1 MGSMIG
7 DAISKAIITF
17 LSGLANEFLGHAMD
31 LLTNFLLN
39 FSNINQ
45 FINVKSFLV
54 YRQTLAGIVLVTAVV
69 WEAFKANSSDVFS
82 SSNHSVSMLA
92 SKSIAAAI
100 GIYLLPWSVI
110 NILMPLNEALVKVIT
125 HIGKNYTL
133 EDGVILAFETLL
145 SEGIVIVLGILV
157 LSIGFVLLGIISAIR
172 FIDII
177 ISIIISPFVAISL
190 VGDGDGVVNWCKDI
204 FCIVFS
210 QSVLILLLQ
219 LLLKIMA
226 DNQNLVG
233 ILLSIGCMAV
243 MLRGPQVLRN
253 YVYKTGTGGGVTG
266 LASVVAMKSTVGSL
280 KKP

>member
-1 MGSMIG
+1 MGNMLG

-17 LSGLANEFLGHAMD
+17 LSGVANEFLGHAMD
-31 LLTNFLLN
+31 LLTNFLLK
-39 FSNINQ
+39 FSDINQ

-54 YRQTLAGIVLVTAVV
+54 YSQTLAGIVLVTAVV
-69 WEAFKANSSDVFS
+69 WEAFKANSSDVFN

-92 SKSIAAAI
+92 SKAIAAAI
-100 GIYLLPWSVI
+100 CIYLLPWSVI
-110 NILMPLNEALVKVIT
+110 NILMPLNEAVVKVIT
-125 HIGKNYTL
+125 HVGKNYTL
-133 EDGVILAFETLL
+133 EDGVIMHFGTLL
-145 SEGIVIVLGILV
+145 SEGVVIVFGVLI

-172 FIDII
+172 FVDII
-177 ISIIISPFVAISL
+177 ISIIISPFVAVSL
-190 VGDGDGVVNWCKDI
+190 VGDGDGVINWCKDI

-226 DNQNLVG
+226 DNQNLTG

-243 MLRGPQVLRN
+243 MLRGPQTLRN
-253 YVYKTGTGGGVTG
+253 YVYKTGTGGAVTG
-266 LASVVAMKSTVGSL
+266 LASVVAMKSTVRSF

>member
-1 MGSMIG
+1 MSSMIG
-7 DAISKAIITF
+7 DAISSAIITF
-17 LSGLANEFLGHAMD
+17 LSGIANEFLGHAMD
-31 LLTNFLLN
+31 MLTNFLLK
-39 FSNINQ
+39 FSDINQ
-45 FINVKSFLV
+45 FINVNAFLV
-54 YRQTLAGIVLVTAVV
+54 YSQTLAGIVLVTAVV
-69 WEAFKANSSDVFS
+69 WEVFKANSSDVFN

-110 NILMPLNEALVKVIT
+110 NVLMPLNEALVKVIT

-133 EDGVILAFETLL
+133 EDGVIIAFETLL
-145 SEGIVIVLGILV
+145 SEGVVIVLGILV

-177 ISIIISPFVAISL
+177 VSIIISPFVAVSI
-190 VGDGDGVVNWCKDI
+190 VGDGDAAINWCKDI

>member
-54 YRQTLAGIVLVTAVV
+54 YSQTLAGIVLVTAVV
-69 WEAFKANSSDVFS
+69 WEAFKANSSDVFN
-82 SSNHSVSMLA
+82 SSNHSVSTLA
-92 SKSIAAAI
+92 SKSIVAAI
-100 GIYLLPWSVI
+100 CIYLLPWSVI
-110 NILMPLNEALVKVIT
+110 NLLMPLNEALVKVIT

-133 EDGVILAFETLL
+133 EDGVIIAFETLL
-145 SEGIVIVLGILV
+145 SEGVVIILGVLV

-177 ISIIISPFVAISL
+177 VSIIISPFVAVSI
-190 VGDGDGVVNWCKDI
+190 VGDGDAAVNWCKDI

-233 ILLSIGCMAV
+233 ILLSIGCIAV
-243 MLRGPQVLRN
+243 MLRGPQILRN

>member
-1 MGSMIG
+1 MSISIQMGESPKPVCT
-7 DAISKAIITF
+7 IS
-17 LSGLANEFLGHAMD
+17 LA
-31 LLTNFLLN
+31 
-39 FSNINQ
+39 
-45 FINVKSFLV
+45 
-54 YRQTLAGIVLVTAVV
+54 
-69 WEAFKANSSDVFS
+69 S
-82 SSNHSVSMLA
+82 SSF
-92 SKSIAAAI
+92 SILKPLFIKNLRNSYCAFI
-100 GIYLLPWSVI
+100 GC
-110 NILMPLNEALVKVIT
+110 NIKTDA
-125 HIGKNYTL
+125 
-133 EDGVILAFETLL
+133 LAFSIL
-145 SEGIVIVLGILV
+145 SL
-157 LSIGFVLLGIISAIR
+157 IISAIR